1 MIYIEAKK
9 EANTIEVAVTG
20 HSYTNEPG
28 KDLVCCAIST
38 LIQTLAFYLD
48 YEKADNEFVIE
59 EGNSYIKT
67 VLNPK
72 TEIAAEAILFGI
84 EQIAKQYIQYINFK
98 RL

>member
-9 EANTIEVAVTG
+9 EDSTIEIAVTG

-48 YEKADNEFVIE
+48 HSSMLVEYVAE
-59 EGNSYIKT
+59 EGNSYI
-67 VLNPK
+67 VGNLNSK
-72 TEIAAEAILFGI
+72 TEVAAEAIMFGI
-84 EQIAKQYIQYINFK
+84 EQLAKQYIQYINFK
-98 RL
+98 IL